1 MQVDTN
7 DMLSIT
13 EANARGVSKLA
24 ADAFAGRDL
33 VLLRNNKVI
42 AAVVGVGR
50 LEELDRLTA
59 MREDLELIAL
69 TLSRVATDNGNR
81 TDLDE
86 VMARFGLT
94 REDLV
99 DADD

>member
-24 ADAFAGRDL
+24 AEAFAGRDL

-42 AAVVGVGR
+42 AAVVGIDR

-59 MREDLELIAL
+59 LREDLELIAL

-86 VMARFGLT
+86 VMARFGIT

-99 DADD
+99 DVED